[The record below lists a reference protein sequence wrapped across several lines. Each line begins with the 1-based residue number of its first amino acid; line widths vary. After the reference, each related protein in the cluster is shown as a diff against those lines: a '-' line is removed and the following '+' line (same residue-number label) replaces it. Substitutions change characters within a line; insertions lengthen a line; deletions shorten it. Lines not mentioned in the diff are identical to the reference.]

1 MSCLSGTK
9 ASQDT
14 MSMSVSLMMVSP
26 IGTGHI
32 TSCIGHVTSCIG
44 HVTSCA
50 GHVTLCASHVTLCWS
65 CDMCCSCGMY

>member
-14 MSMSVSLMMVSP
+14 TSMSVSLMMVSP
-26 IGTGHI
+26 IGTGHL
-32 TSCIGHVTSCIG
+32 TSCIG

-50 GHVTLCASHVTLCWS
+50 GRVTLCASHVT
-65 CDMCCSCGMY
+65 